1 MIMKKFLLSTS
12 AIVGI
17 GLIAAPAGAAE
28 KLKLGLG
35 GFMNQH
41 LGWASPEDDTGR
53 DFVNLDQQSD
63 SEIYI
68 SGSTTADN
76 GITYAVRWE
85 IEGENTAANDKDES
99 WLHISSDSL
108 GLLSLGEDDG
118 AANATKYGMPDVGI
132 GDGDVGNWVPTVNH
146 NGRFS
151 NNIGRTGDEQKITYF
166 TPSSIQGSTGLQAA
180 ASWIPEVGNMGDV
193 LPNATA
199 DTQSGYS
206 VAVTF
211 KSGAAG
217 MDLGGFDVSLQ
228 YGYTHEPDGQ
238 RNNGQASRGH
248 QGTGKIKYD
257 AFTLAG
263 GYTRRL
269 HDQGTAGVTNSD
281 EGHSWEA
288 GVSYA
293 QGPYKVSLGYSSY
306 AAAGAIGTAGDDEG
320 DVLIVSGAYTLSDGI
335 SLTASVFDVDYDNEG
350 APADANETD
359 GGWGVVSTIR
369 LAF

>member
-1 MIMKKFLLSTS
+1 MKKFLLSTS

-76 GITYAVRWE
+76 GIKYAVRWE
-85 IEGENTAANDKDES
+85 LEGENAGGGSADES

-108 GLLSLGEDDG
+108 GMLSLGEDDG
-118 AANATKYGMPDVGI
+118 ASNATKYGMPDVGI
-132 GDGDVGNWVPTVNH
+132 GDGDVGNWVPVVNH

-151 NNIGRTGDEQKITYF
+151 GNIGRDGDEQKITYF
-166 TPSSIQGSTGLQAA
+166 TPSSIQKSTGLQAV
-180 ASWIPEVGNMGDV
+180 ASWIPEVGNMTDV

-199 DTQSGYS
+199 DNQSAYA

-228 YGYTHEPDGQ
+228 YGYSHEPDGQ
-238 RNNGQASRGH
+238 RNVSAASSGH
-248 QGTGKIKYD
+248 QGSGSIKY
-257 AFTLAG
+257 AGFTVQG

-320 DVLIVSGAYTLSDGI
+320 DVLMVSGAYALSDGI